1 MSSNAESTIYRGTD
15 PITVEVVRSSLE
27 STVEQMGVTVMR
39 LAHSPLFTESKDFS
53 VAVFDQDAQLAALAQ
68 YTPGHQGGMQTA
80 LEAVLKLHPSSTL
93 RPGDVIMM
101 NDPYLGGLHQQDLTL
116 LGPIFYKGRLVM
128 YAGCVAHRV
137 DIGGMTPGSYCS
149 AATEIYQEGLRF
161 PGIKLIDQ
169 GKMNQDILRLF
180 LTNIRLPEDQ
190 EGDLMAQIAAI
201 RGAEKGV
208 TSLIDRY
215 GVEGFLN
222 AVRAS
227 LDIAEQR
234 TRRELEKIPDGSYEY
249 EDHIDHDG
257 ITDRTWKLKVTV
269 TIKGSNA
276 KVDFAGSDEQA
287 EGSINSA
294 MSLTRSNSY
303 VAFMYFLDPTI
314 PRNYGCF
321 RPIEV
326 QAPLGSIFNPRFPA
340 PVSGSTLEA
349 GGRVREMVL
358 GALSSAAPRRAL
370 AGWTHSMVATIFA
383 GTHPETGKRFISFP
397 LDALAVGGGA
407 KNHCDGWHA
416 SHPSASNMLT
426 QNVEVMEQY
435 YPMRYMQR
443 ALTPD
448 GGGAGRFRGGPGMT
462 SEWELLSDVV
472 VMGTSSRRVYP
483 PRGIFGGK
491 EGIASTIEVVQD
503 GVRRQM
509 PQKFAGLKLK
519 AGDRILTRTPGGGG
533 FGDPAERDR
542 SLAEQDVKEG
552 YVSVE
557 GLERDYGIKLERSAE
572 VDALGATPASFS
584 KEPGGTGPG
593 ELDAPKLADRT
604 AVT

>member
-1 MSSNAESTIYRGTD
+1 M
-15 PITVEVVRSSLE
+15 
-27 STVEQMGVTVMR
+27 
-39 LAHSPLFTESKDFS
+39 
-53 VAVFDQDAQLAALAQ
+53 
-68 YTPGHQGGMQTA
+68 
-80 LEAVLKLHPSSTL
+80 
-93 RPGDVIMM
+93 
-101 NDPYLGGLHQQDLTL
+101 
-116 LGPIFYKGRLVM
+116 
-128 YAGCVAHRV
+128 
-137 DIGGMTPGSYCS
+137 
-149 AATEIYQEGLRF
+149 
-161 PGIKLIDQ
+161 
-169 GKMNQDILRLF
+169 
-180 LTNIRLPEDQ
+180 
-190 EGDLMAQIAAI
+190 
-201 RGAEKGV
+201 
-208 TSLIDRY
+208 
-215 GVEGFLN
+215 N

-276 KVDFAGSDEQA
+276 KVDFAGSDAQA

-294 MSLTRSNSY
+294 MSLARSNSY
-303 VAFMYFLDPTI
+303 VAFMYFLDLTI

-321 RPIEV
+321 HPIEV

-340 PVSGSTLEA
+340 PASGSTLEA

-358 GALSSAAPRRAL
+358 GAFSSAAPGRAL

-416 SHPSASNMLT
+416 SHPSASDTPT
-426 QNVEVMEQY
+426 QNVEVMDQY

-448 GGGAGRFRGGPGMT
+448 GGGAGRFRGGPEMT
-462 SEWELLSDVV
+462 SERELLSDVV

-483 PRGIFGGK
+483 PRAIFRGK

-503 GVRRQM
+503 GV
-509 PQKFAGLKLK
+509 K
-519 AGDRILTRTPGGGG
+519 APDAAEVRGAEAEGGRPHPDSNPGRWRLR
-533 FGDPAERDR
+533 DPAERDR
-542 SLAEQDVKEG
+542 TLAAQDVKEG
-552 YVSVE
+552 YVTAE
-557 GLERDYGIKLERSAE
+557 GLERDYGIKLEPSAE
-572 VDALGATPASFS
+572 VDAPGATPASFS
-584 KEPGGTGPG
+584 KEPGRKSSRPPTSRPG
-593 ELDAPKLADRT
+593 RR
-604 AVT
+604 